1 MDNKRH
7 YTTLTKLFA
16 CTVLVGLMAI
26 GSANAQTHVVVHGS
40 VFGGGNE
47 ATVSGNTEVLMQQN
61 ATVKTDVYGGGAFAS
76 TGTNGSNTTVVTIE
90 GGTVG
95 DADYGTDGKGN
106 VFGGALGDA
115 THSPDVNGAITVNI
129 GTSTQSSNNVVVKGN
144 IFGCNNAA
152 GTPKD
157 SVRVHIYHTAHTTA
171 NAVGSYATMADFKA
185 YVATAAAHDPSAFAL
200 QAVYGGGNKAD
211 YTPAS
216 GKGARVHIHNC
227 DNTVKMV
234 YGGGRAA
241 AVGTSSVNATTS
253 ITVDGGRIDTLFA
266 GGDGHTKDGSG
277 NYLAADINGNVSAWV
292 RCGYYSAVFGASNTR
307 GTITGTKTMNID
319 YSGPCANDD
328 DEFIVS
334 LFGGGN
340 AADISGDVELTIAC
354 GAGEFDEVYGGSN
367 LADIYGNVTLTING
381 GTIGEVYAGSKGRA
395 ADPANSITAQAADI
409 YGNTIL
415 NIYAGAIGSA
425 YGGSNINGNITGS
438 ITVNMD
444 WSQSNCAQKS
454 INNVFG
460 ASNLATYRP
469 TTPGN
474 YPAVN
479 IKHGTVTSGVFG
491 AGNGDPNDASKGV
504 VTSNPVVTIGDATNS
519 HCAVVNGNVYGG
531 GNNAAV
537 SGNTTVTY
545 NDNNASS
552 QVANLFGGGNAAGV
566 SGTSTVTLTLGKVTT
581 GVYGG
586 CNSSGT
592 VAGDIAVTING
603 GTVGASNAHA
613 YGVFGGGYGTST
625 ATGEDVTVTI
635 GNGTSTPTIYGDV
648 YGGSAKGNVNDN
660 ANEITKVWLQSGTV
674 YGDIYGGGF
683 GDGGANALVNGKV
696 QVVVDGGAVNT
707 TNGNGGNVFGCN
719 NANGTPKSTV
729 EVTINS
735 TVASSGS
742 GNSKVYALQ
751 GVYGGGNLAHYNPT
765 TMNVDYPKVTV
776 NGCASSIKD
785 VYGGGNAAAV
795 PNTNVIING
804 GDIKRVFA
812 GGNGESGT
820 PAHVGWMN
828 TDVPPTTDSYGTTG
842 NSKVQ
847 VKGGTIGQVFGG
859 SNANGVIRGTMT
871 VHVEKDA
878 NACAMVINEV
888 YGGGNEAASGVGEV
902 DIVCTGTSSSE
913 YINYVYGGANAADI
927 DGDIELNITGGRINN
942 VFGGNNASGAISGNI
957 VVNVDWSGSSCND
970 NYLGN
975 VFGGGNLAPY
985 GAANDNK
992 GNYPQVNIK
1001 HGTAA
1006 NVYGGG
1012 KGSTA
1017 IVYGNPHVN
1026 IGDATAAHCAIVTNN
1041 VYGGGDEAAVNGNT
1055 TVTYNDNNASSQVAN
1070 LFGGGNA
1077 ASITGTTTVNMT
1089 LGKVTT
1095 GIYGGCN
1102 SSGNVGGAI
1111 AVNINGGTLGVNGTP
1126 MTSGIFGGGY
1136 GASTTTGGNVTVYFG
1151 DLAGT
1156 YTPTLYGDIYGGSA
1170 LGSVNDAAA
1179 EQTTVN
1185 IYNGT
1190 INGNVYGGGL
1200 GDAGDATKGKVNGVV
1215 NVNISSSSQTIANCH
1230 IDLRNASVYGC
1241 NNTNGSPQDN
1251 VFVNVYKTG
1260 YTTDDYD
1267 SQTGSLYAID
1277 QVFGGGNLA
1286 NYLPENGNVNS
1297 TKKTTVH
1304 IYDCLNTIRR
1314 VFAGGNAAAATGVAS
1329 TIEGGRFDY
1338 VFGGG
1343 NGEVDPANIG
1353 LGGTYMTVEAGIIH
1367 KLFGG
1372 SNQQGAIAGPSV
1384 THINGENRGQSCAE
1398 DIGEF
1403 FGGGNAADITGNVV
1417 TTIECGTG
1425 LIGDIY
1431 GGSNLANIT
1440 GNVTLTIQGGDFDN
1454 VFGGSK
1460 GRLADNSDLG
1470 NPIAAK
1476 AANITGNV
1484 TLNLEGGEID
1494 NAFGGCNINGNITGT
1509 ITVKVDSNRDDC
1521 PLTVYYVYGGGK
1533 DASYTPTDA
1542 TISSPT
1548 VNLVNGSVQN
1558 DVFGGGLGSTAGVTA
1573 NPHVNVGGS
1582 TTGNNKFR
1590 VLGNVY
1596 GGGSAAPVTGSTT
1609 IVVNSS
1615 DGHPTTIGRSTD
1627 ALVPP
1632 AVPTGHG
1639 DIFGGGLGAT
1649 AIVSGNTSVGVFGNR
1664 TIVYHNVYGG
1674 GSAGVVQGSTDV
1686 QIGTTA
1692 EFGIATPVITIDGSG
1707 NATITCSTPGVSIHY
1722 NVGNSPADPT
1732 DVNGT
1737 VYSGAVAVP
1746 AGQTIKAVAYR
1757 AGYTTS
1763 AVASAKRE

>member
-1 MDNKRH
+1 MFGGGLGATAIVYGNPQVTIGDNDANHSSYVATVGGDVYGGGDAAAVVGTPVVHVLNKCN
-7 YTTLTKLFA
+7 TTIGNVYGGGNAADVSATSVTIDGGTISGMVFGGGHGDKDANPQKEANVTGNVSVSVTGGTINKVFGGSNSKGTIGGTITLNVAKGNNSCDMHITEVYGGGNEA
-16 CTVLVGLMAI
+16 AGNAGTITIGCTGTASEGI
-26 GSANAQTHVVVHGS
+26 GDVYGGANAADINSDITLNIAGGKIGRVFGGNNTSGAISGNIVVNVNWSGSCSVNSLGS
-40 VFGGGNE
+40 VFGGGNQAPYGDAE
-47 ATVSGNTEVLMQQN
+47 HNKGNYPQVNILNGTVTNNVFGGGLGATAIVYGNPQVTIGDNTQAHCAIVN
-61 ATVKTDVYGGGAFAS
+61 GDVYGGG
-76 TGTNGSNTTVVTIE
+76 
-90 GGTVG
+90 
-95 DADYGTDGKGN
+95 D
-106 VFGGALGDA
+106 
-115 THSPDVNGAITVNI
+115 
-129 GTSTQSSNNVVVKGN
+129 
-144 IFGCNNAA
+144 
-152 GTPKD
+152 
-157 SVRVHIYHTAHTTA
+157 
-171 NAVGSYATMADFKA
+171 
-185 YVATAAAHDPSAFAL
+185 
-200 QAVYGGGNKAD
+200 
-211 YTPAS
+211 
-216 GKGARVHIHNC
+216 
-227 DNTVKMV
+227 
-234 YGGGRAA
+234 AA
-241 AVGTSSVNATTS
+241 AVT
-253 ITVDGGRIDTLFA
+253 
-266 GGDGHTKDGSG
+266 
-277 NYLAADINGNVSAWV
+277 
-292 RCGYYSAVFGASNTR
+292 
-307 GTITGTKTMNID
+307 
-319 YSGPCANDD
+319 
-328 DEFIVS
+328 
-334 LFGGGN
+334 
-340 AADISGDVELTIAC
+340 
-354 GAGEFDEVYGGSN
+354 
-367 LADIYGNVTLTING
+367 
-381 GTIGEVYAGSKGRA
+381 
-395 ADPANSITAQAADI
+395 
-409 YGNTIL
+409 GNT
-415 NIYAGAIGSA
+415 
-425 YGGSNINGNITGS
+425 
-438 ITVNMD
+438 
-444 WSQSNCAQKS
+444 Q
-454 INNVFG
+454 
-460 ASNLATYRP
+460 
-469 TTPGN
+469 
-474 YPAVN
+474 
-479 IKHGTVTSGVFG
+479 
-491 AGNGDPNDASKGV
+491 
-504 VTSNPVVTIGDATNS
+504 
-519 HCAVVNGNVYGG
+519 
-531 GNNAAV
+531 
-537 SGNTTVTY
+537 VTY

-552 QVANLFGGGNAAGV
+552 LVANLFGGGNAAGV
-566 SGTSTVTLTLGKVTT
+566 
-581 GVYGG
+581 
-586 CNSSGT
+586 N
-592 VAGDIAVTING
+592 
-603 GTVGASNAHA
+603 
-613 YGVFGGGYGTST
+613 
-625 ATGEDVTVTI
+625 
-635 GNGTSTPTIYGDV
+635 
-648 YGGSAKGNVNDN
+648 
-660 ANEITKVWLQSGTV
+660 
-674 YGDIYGGGF
+674 
-683 GDGGANALVNGKV
+683 
-696 QVVVDGGAVNT
+696 
-707 TNGNGGNVFGCN
+707 
-719 NANGTPKSTV
+719 
-729 EVTINS
+729 
-735 TVASSGS
+735 
-742 GNSKVYALQ
+742 
-751 GVYGGGNLAHYNPT
+751 
-765 TMNVDYPKVTV
+765 
-776 NGCASSIKD
+776 
-785 VYGGGNAAAV
+785 
-795 PNTNVIING
+795 
-804 GDIKRVFA
+804 
-812 GGNGESGT
+812 
-820 PAHVGWMN
+820 
-828 TDVPPTTDSYGTTG
+828 
-842 NSKVQ
+842 
-847 VKGGTIGQVFGG
+847 
-859 SNANGVIRGTMT
+859 
-871 VHVEKDA
+871 
-878 NACAMVINEV
+878 
-888 YGGGNEAASGVGEV
+888 
-902 DIVCTGTSSSE
+902 
-913 YINYVYGGANAADI
+913 
-927 DGDIELNITGGRINN
+927 
-942 VFGGNNASGAISGNI
+942 
-957 VVNVDWSGSSCND
+957 
-970 NYLGN
+970 
-975 VFGGGNLAPY
+975 
-985 GAANDNK
+985 
-992 GNYPQVNIK
+992 
-1001 HGTAA
+1001 
-1006 NVYGGG
+1006 
-1012 KGSTA
+1012 
-1017 IVYGNPHVN
+1017 
-1026 IGDATAAHCAIVTNN
+1026 
-1041 VYGGGDEAAVNGNT
+1041 
-1055 TVTYNDNNASSQVAN
+1055 
-1070 LFGGGNA
+1070 
-1077 ASITGTTTVNMT
+1077 GTTTVNMT
-1089 LGKVTT
+1089 SGKVTT

-1102 SSGNVGGAI
+1102 TSGNVGGAI
-1111 AVNINGGTLGVNGTP
+1111 TVNINGGTLGVNGTP

-1136 GASTTTGGNVTVYFG
+1136 GASTSTGDNVTVYFG

-1286 NYLPENGNVNS
+1286 DYLPENGNVNS

-1367 KLFGG
+1367 ELFGG

-1460 GRLADNSDLG
+1460 GRLADNSDPG

-1533 DASYTPTDA
+1533 DASYTPTDP

-1548 VNLVNGSVQN
+1548 VNLVNGTVQN

-1615 DGHPTTIGRSTD
+1615 NDHPTTIGRSTD

-1632 AVPTGHG
+1632 AAPTGHG
-1639 DIFGGGLGAT
+1639 DIFGGGLGET

-1664 TIVYHNVYGG
+1664 TTVYHNVYGG

-1707 NATITCSTPGVSIHY
+1707 NATITCSTPGVSIRY
-1722 NVGNSPADPT
+1722 NVGNPPADPT
-1732 DVNGT
+1732 DASGT

-1757 AGYTTS
+1757 SGYTTS
-1763 AVASAKRE
+1763 AVASATRE